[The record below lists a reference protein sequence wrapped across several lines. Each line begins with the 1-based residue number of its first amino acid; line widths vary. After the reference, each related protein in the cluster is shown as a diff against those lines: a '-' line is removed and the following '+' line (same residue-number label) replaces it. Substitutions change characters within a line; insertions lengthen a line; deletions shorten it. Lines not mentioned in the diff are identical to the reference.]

1 MSQCEHLTDSCLA
14 VSSIT
19 RHDLMNSLN
28 QIIGYSEMLAE
39 EADSID
45 REKLVN
51 DLGRINSAA
60 QQILERLE
68 TLFAREKLITRQTG
82 MISLQERRLK
92 PRTEFDKTGAAL
104 AEKPVSGRILVVDDN
119 PDNQEILSRRLQYQG
134 YQTVLADSGAEAL
147 NKLAQDSFDLVLL
160 DVMMPDM
167 NGYEVL
173 QRMKVDSALIKVPVI
188 MISACA
194 DIDHV
199 INCIE
204 IGAED
209 YLPKPFNSTLLKARI
224 SATLEK
230 KRLREQELRLISQ
243 AIQAEA
249 ALERH
254 RALTQAVAGVAHEI
268 NTPLGI
274 VKTALSII
282 NNRLSLP
289 NIQALFQ
296 VESEYGELLQD
307 ILESSAL
314 MVKNVDN
321 AHRLI
326 ENFKKIAVEQII
338 EHQETVNLP
347 GVLKD
352 AVDLFKISA
361 RQAKLD
367 INLDVSGIR
376 HAQEWHGYPGYM
388 TQIVMN
394 FLQNIERYAYP
405 DGAGGQVD
413 ITLTDRCD
421 PDKAEQF
428 ILKIRDYGAGISPE
442 HLSRIFEPFFTT
454 GRGKGGTGL
463 GLAIV
468 GNIVAVAM
476 QGTLSVVSDPGDGAC
491 FTVCFPKNLDNCPP
505 HSDSAPRG

>member
-1 MSQCEHLTDSCLA
+1 MTHYTHLTETCLA
-14 VSSIT
+14 INPQS
-19 RHDLMNSLN
+19 RHDLLNWLN
-28 QIIGYSEMLAE
+28 QILGYSEMLVE
-39 EADSID
+39 EAGSSGQ
-45 REKLVN
+45 EKLVA
-51 DLGRINSAA
+51 DLGKINSAA
-60 QQILERLE
+60 QQIFERLE
-68 TLFAREKLITRQTG
+68 ILFCC
-82 MISLQERRLK
+82 
-92 PRTEFDKTGAAL
+92 TEDG
-104 AEKPVSGRILVVDDN
+104 KPVQADDRPLETKPVQRTDFHKNKTELSERMISGRILVVDDN
-119 PDNQEILSRRLQYQG
+119 PANQEILSRRLEYQG
-134 YQTVLADSGAEAL
+134 YQITLADSGTQAL
-147 NKLAQDSFDLVLL
+147 EKLGLEMFDLVLL

-167 NGYEVL
+167 DGYEVL
-173 QRMKVDSALIKVPVI
+173 QRMKADPALVKIPVI

-204 IGAED
+204 SGAED

-230 KRLREQELRLISQ
+230 KRLREQELKLISQ
-243 AIQAEA
+243 ALQAEA

-282 NNRLSLP
+282 KNRLSLP
-289 NIQALFQ
+289 KIRFLFNSD
-296 VESEYGELLQD
+296 SENEELLQD
-307 ILESSAL
+307 ILESSDL
-314 MVKNVDN
+314 MIKNVDT

-326 ENFKKIAVEQII
+326 ENFKKIAVDQIV

-347 GVLKD
+347 ASLKD

-367 INLDVSGIR
+367 IRLDVTGIK
-376 HAQEWHGYPGYM
+376 QEPDWHGYPGYL

-405 DGAGGQVD
+405 DGRGGQVD
-413 ITLTDRCD
+413 IIVSDRLE
-421 PDKAEQF
+421 PDKAGQF
-428 ILKIRDYGAGISPE
+428 VLTVHDYGVGISPE
-442 HLSRIFEPFFTT
+442 HIGRIFEPFFTT
-454 GRGKGGTGL
+454 GRSKGGTGL

-468 GNIVAVAM
+468 SNMVTVAM
-476 QGTLSVVSDPGDGAC
+476 QGTLSVVSEPGNGTC
-491 FTVCFPKNLDNCPP
+491 FTVCFPKNLN
-505 HSDSAPRG
+505 G

>member
-1 MSQCEHLTDSCLA
+1 MMTNCEKLTEASLAIHSQ
-14 VSSIT
+14 T
-19 RHDLMNSLN
+19 RHDLLNWLN

-39 EADSID
+39 EADSNGQ
-45 REKLVN
+45 EKLVG
-51 DLGRINSAA
+51 DLGKINSAA
-60 QQILERLE
+60 QQMLERLE
-68 TLFAREKLITRQTG
+68 ILFSCTDVNNMQTCVNRLPEKKQI
-82 MISLQERRLK
+82 
-92 PRTEFDKTGAAL
+92 PRTDLNKNKTAL
-104 AEKPVSGRILVVDDN
+104 LERVISGRILVVDDN
-119 PDNQEILSRRLQYQG
+119 PANQEILSRHLEHQG
-134 YQTVLADSGAEAL
+134 YQIVLADSGIQAL
-147 NKLAQDSFDLVLL
+147 EKLCQDSFDLVLL

-167 NGYEVL
+167 DGYEVL
-173 QRMKVDSALIKVPVI
+173 QRMKADSVLVKIPVI

-230 KRLREQELRLISQ
+230 KRLREQELKLISQ
-243 AIQAEA
+243 AMQAEA

-282 NNRLSLP
+282 KNRLSLP
-289 NIQALFQ
+289 KIQSLFQ
-296 VESEYGELLQD
+296 GDSDNEELLQD
-307 ILESSAL
+307 VLESSCL
-314 MVKNVDN
+314 MIKNVDT

-326 ENFKKIAVEQII
+326 ENFKKIAVDQII

-347 GVLKD
+347 ALLKD
-352 AVDLFKISA
+352 AIDLFKISA

-367 INLDVSGIR
+367 IRLDVSGIK
-376 HAQEWHGYPGYM
+376 QEQELRGYPGYV
-388 TQIVMN
+388 TQIIMN

-405 DGAGGQVD
+405 GGSGGKVE
-413 ITLTDRCD
+413 IVVTDRVE
-421 PDKAEQF
+421 PDKSGQF
-428 ILKIRDYGAGISPE
+428 ILTVRDFGAGISPE
-442 HLSRIFEPFFTT
+442 NIGKIFDPFFTT
-454 GRGKGGTGL
+454 GRCKGGTGL

-468 GNIVAVAM
+468 SNMVTVAM
-476 QGTLSVVSDPGDGAC
+476 QGRVSVESETGYGTC
-491 FTVCFPKNLDNCPP
+491 FTIRFPKNLNNCV
-505 HSDSAPRG
+505 

>member
-1 MSQCEHLTDSCLA
+1 MTNCENLTGTCLA
-14 VSSIT
+14 INPQT
-19 RHDLMNSLN
+19 RHDLLNWLN

-39 EADSID
+39 EADSSGQE
-45 REKLVN
+45 RLVS
-51 DLGRINSAA
+51 DLGKINSAA

-68 TLFAREKLITRQTG
+68 ILFYCTNDNPLQTG
-82 MISLQERRLK
+82 DNESLEIKQI
-92 PRTEFDKTGAAL
+92 PRTDFNKHKTAL
-104 AEKPVSGRILVVDDN
+104 PEQVVSGRILVVDDN
-119 PDNQEILSRRLQYQG
+119 PANQEILSRRLEHQG
-134 YQTVLADSGAEAL
+134 YQIVLADCGAQAL
-147 NKLAQDSFDLVLL
+147 EKLCQDSFDLVLL

-167 NGYEVL
+167 DGYEVL
-173 QRMKVDSALIKVPVI
+173 LRMKADQALIKIPVI

-230 KRLREQELRLISQ
+230 KRLREQELKLISQ

-282 NNRLSLP
+282 QNRLSLP
-289 NIQALFQ
+289 KIQSLFQ
-296 VESEYGELLQD
+296 GDSANEELLQD
-307 ILESSAL
+307 VLESSGL
-314 MVKNVDN
+314 MIKNVDS

-326 ENFKKIAVEQII
+326 ENFKKIAVDQII

-347 GVLKD
+347 ALLKD
-352 AVDLFKISA
+352 AIDLFTISA

-367 INLDVSGIR
+367 IKLDVSGIQQE
-376 HAQEWHGYPGYM
+376 QEWHGYPGYL
-388 TQIVMN
+388 TQIMMN
-394 FLQNIERYAYP
+394 LLQNIERYAYP
-405 DGAGGQVD
+405 GGNGGKVE
-413 ITLTDRCD
+413 IAVTDRVE
-421 PDKAEQF
+421 PDKAGQF
-428 ILKIRDYGAGISPE
+428 ILTARDYGSGISPE
-442 HLSRIFEPFFTT
+442 NICKIFEPFFTT

-468 GNIVAVAM
+468 SNMVTVAM
-476 QGTLSVVSDPGDGAC
+476 QGAVSVKSEPVNGTC
-491 FTVCFPKNLDNCPP
+491 FTICFPKNLNN
-505 HSDSAPRG
+505 RV